1 MILETIVAHKRQE
14 IAEKKQRV
22 PRSELTSRARKQG
35 DPLDLVTAL
44 QGDAVSLIAE
54 IKRASPS
61 KGMFAPDLQVQDTVR
76 IYAEHGASAISVL
89 TDERYFSGTLADL
102 TAAKACLV
110 SEHHAIPVLRKEF
123 ILDPY
128 QIVEA
133 RAHGAD
139 AVLLIARIVSAR
151 DLADLYA
158 ETRRWGMAALIEVH
172 DETDIK
178 HAIGLEAPVL
188 GINNRNL
195 ADFRT
200 DLSVFGR
207 LRSLLP
213 PSTLAVAESGVRS
226 AADIAR
232 LKAMGANA
240 VLVGEALITS
250 PAPAAKIR
258 ELVSGES
265 E

>member
-1 MILETIVAHKRQE
+1 MILDKIVAHKRRE
-14 IAEKKQRV
+14 IAQRKQRV
-22 PRSELTSRARKQG
+22 PLSELTSQARKQG
-35 DPLDLVTAL
+35 DPLDLAAAL
-44 QGDAVSLIAE
+44 QGDTVSLIAE

-61 KGMFAPDLQVQDTVR
+61 KGAFAPDLQVQDTAQ

-89 TDERYFSGTLADL
+89 TDERFFSGTLTDL
-102 TAAKACLV
+102 AAAKACLV
-110 SEHHAIPVLRKEF
+110 SEQYTIPVLRKEF

-139 AVLLIARIVSAR
+139 AVLLIARIVSAGN
-151 DLADLYA
+151 LANLYA

-172 DETDIK
+172 DETDIE
-178 HAIGLEAPVL
+178 HVIRLDAPVL

-195 ADFRT
+195 ADFQT

-207 LRSLLP
+207 LRALLP

-250 PAPAAKIR
+250 PEPAAKIR
-258 ELVSGES
+258 ELVAGGSK
-265 E
+265 